1 MNSLLLVLISFGA
14 LLLAYKF
21 YAGFLSRKLFKL
33 NPSNKTPAHEFED
46 GIDYVP
52 TRREILFGHHFASI
66 SGTGPIVGPAIA
78 VIWGWLPAVLWI
90 LIGSIF
96 MGAVHDFGS
105 LVISIR
111 HKGKSICEISKWL
124 VNPQVRTMLFLVIFF
139 ALMIVLAIFCLV
151 IAIIFDQYPQAMFPV
166 WLEVPLAVMIGY
178 RFYRGS
184 QSRSGMVILF
194 WSVVALVIMYVSI
207 YIGIFIPFRIPSIL
221 GIPSLTI
228 WVLILLTYSYIA
240 SVLPVWSLLQPRDYI
255 NAHELIV
262 ALFLLFIGVLVAH
275 PVITAP
281 KVNLHVIGAP
291 QFIPFL
297 FITIACGA
305 ISGFHSLV
313 GSGTSAKQ
321 LDSEANARFIGY
333 GGMMAEAVLA
343 IIVIV
348 CCTAGLGS
356 FSAWSGRYGSWEAA
370 SGLVAKVSAFV
381 DGGSTFLVALG
392 IPRKFA
398 LGILGVFVASFAGTT
413 LDTATRIQ
421 RYVIAELASDYKVKP
436 LANRYGATLFAVV
449 TAGALAFAQGGGKGA
464 LILWPLFGTTNQ
476 LLAGIA
482 FLLITV
488 YLIRKGLPKLYTMIP
503 MAFMLTITL
512 WALVLNLGNY
522 VRKGNWHLTVI
533 GACVLILAIWI
544 VVQTVRVLREKQGE
558 RITQ

>member
-1 MNSLLLVLISFGA
+1 VNALLLVVISLVVLFS
-14 LLLAYKF
+14 AYRF
-21 YAGFLSRKLFKL
+21 YARFLSRRLFKL
-33 NPSNKTPAHEFED
+33 DPSRETPAHEFED

-52 TRREILFGHHFASI
+52 TRRHILFGHHFASI
-66 SGTGPIVGPAIA
+66 AGTGPIVGPAIA

-90 LIGSIF
+90 LVGSIF
-96 MGAVHDFGS
+96 MGAVHDFGA

-111 HKGKSICEISKWL
+111 HKGRSICEISKWL
-124 VNPQVRTMLFLVIFF
+124 VNPEVRTMLFLVIFF
-139 ALMIVLAIFCLV
+139 ALMIVIAVFCLV

-166 WLEVPLAVMIGY
+166 WLEVPLAVMLGY

-184 QSRSGMVILF
+184 ASRKGAHILF
-194 WSVVALVIMYVSI
+194 WSVAALIIMYISI
-207 YIGIFIPFRIPSIL
+207 YIGIFIPIRIPAIW
-221 GIPSLTI
+221 GIPSLTL
-228 WVLILLTYSYIA
+228 WVVILLTYSYIA
-240 SVLPVWSLLQPRDYI
+240 SILPVWSLLQPRDYI
-255 NAHELIV
+255 NAHELILALVLLLVGV
-262 ALFLLFIGVLVAH
+262 AVAH

-281 KVNLHVIGAP
+281 KINLNVIGAP

-321 LDSEANARFIGY
+321 LDNEANARFIGY

-343 IIVIV
+343 IVVIV

-356 FSAWSGRYGSWEAA
+356 VGAWSERYGSWHAA
-370 SGLVAKVSAFV
+370 SGLVAKVRAFV
-381 DGGSTFLVALG
+381 DGGSAFLIALG
-392 IPRKFA
+392 MPKQFA

-421 RYVIAELASDYKVKP
+421 RYVIAELAHDYGVKP
-436 LANRYGATLFAVV
+436 LSNRYGATLLAVA
-449 TAGALAFAQGGGKGA
+449 TAGILAFAQGGGKGA

-482 FLLITV
+482 FLLITA
-488 YLIRKGLPKLYTMIP
+488 YLIEKKLPAFYTMVP

-512 WALVLNLGNY
+512 WALTLNLRDYIQQGH
-522 VRKGNWHLTVI
+522 WHLAVI
-533 GACVLILAIWI
+533 GACVLVLAIWI
-544 VVQTVRVLREKQGE
+544 VIQTAKVLKKRRK
-558 RITQ
+558 

>member
-1 MNSLLLVLISFGA
+1 MNSLFLVVISLAA
-14 LLLAYKF
+14 LFVAYRF
-21 YAGFLSRKLFKL
+21 YARFLARKLFKL
-33 NPSNKTPAHEFED
+33 DPSRRTPAHEFED

-52 TRREILFGHHFASI
+52 TKRGILFGHHFASI

-90 LIGSIF
+90 LVGSIF

-111 HKGKSICEISKWL
+111 HRGKSICEISKWL

-139 ALMIVLAIFCLV
+139 ALMIVIAVFCLV
-151 IAIIFDQYPQAMFPV
+151 IAIIFNQYPQAMFPV

-178 RFYRGS
+178 RFYRAS
-184 QSRSGMVILF
+184 SSRKGTHILL
-194 WSVVALVIMYVSI
+194 WSVAALIIMYISI
-207 YIGIFIPFRIPSIL
+207 YIGIFIPARIPSIA
-221 GIPSLTI
+221 GIPPLTI
-228 WVLILLTYSYIA
+228 WVIILLSYSYIA
-240 SVLPVWSLLQPRDYI
+240 SILPVWSLLQPRDYI

-262 ALFLLFIGVLVAH
+262 ALVLLLIGVAVAH
-275 PVITAP
+275 PVIAAP
-281 KVNLHVIGAP
+281 KINLNVTGAP

-313 GSGTSAKQ
+313 GSGTSSKQ
-321 LDSEANARFIGY
+321 LDNEANARFIGY

-343 IIVIV
+343 IVVIV

-356 FSAWSGRYGSWEAA
+356 LGAWTERYGSWEAA

-381 DGGSTFLVALG
+381 DGGSTFLLALG
-392 IPRKFA
+392 IPKQVG

-421 RYVIAELASDYKVKP
+421 RYVIAELANDYHVKP
-436 LANRYGATLFAVV
+436 LSNRYGATLFAVL
-449 TAGALAFAQGGGKGA
+449 TAGILAFAQGGGKGA

-482 FLLITV
+482 FLLITA
-488 YLIRKGLPKLYTMIP
+488 YLMQKKLPSLYTMIP

-512 WALVLNLGNY
+512 WALAMNLRNY
-522 VRKGNWHLTVI
+522 IQHGHWHLSVI
-533 GACVLILAIWI
+533 GGCVLVLAIWI
-544 VVQTVRVLREKQGE
+544 VFETAKVLKERVK
-558 RITQ
+558 

>member
-1 MNSLLLVLISFGA
+1 
-14 LLLAYKF
+14 LAYRF
-21 YAGFLSRKLFKL
+21 YAGFLSKRLFGL
-33 NPSNKTPAHEFED
+33 DPSRRTPAHEYED

-66 SGTGPIVGPAIA
+66 AGTGPIVGPAIA
-78 VIWGWLPAVLWI
+78 VIWGWLPAVIWI
-90 LIGSIF
+90 LVGSIF

-111 HKGKSICEISKWL
+111 HKGRSICEISKWL
-124 VNPQVRTMLFLVIFF
+124 VNAQVRTMLFLVIFF
-139 ALMIVLAIFCLV
+139 ALTIVIAIFCMI
-151 IAIIFDQYPQAMFPV
+151 IAVIFDQYPQAMFPV
-166 WLEVPLAVMIGY
+166 WLEVPIAIMLGY

-184 QSRSGMVILF
+184 RAQSGMTIFL
-194 WSVVALVIMYVSI
+194 WSIVALVIMYVSI
-207 YIGIFIPFRIPSIL
+207 YIGIYVPFKVPSVF
-221 GIPSLTI
+221 GISSLTI
-228 WVLILLTYSYIA
+228 WVLVLLTYSYIA
-240 SVLPVWSLLQPRDYI
+240 STLPVWSLLQPRDYI
-255 NAHELIV
+255 NAHELVV
-262 ALFLLFIGVLVAH
+262 AMILLFVGVAVAH

-281 KVNLHVIGAP
+281 AFNLQVIGAP

-305 ISGFHSLV
+305 ISGFHALV

-333 GGMMAEAVLA
+333 GGMIAEAVLA

-356 FSAWSGRYGSWEAA
+356 FEAWSERYGSWTAA
-370 SGLVAKVSAFV
+370 NGLVAKVSAFV

-392 IPRKFA
+392 ISKKLA

-421 RYVIAELASDYKVKP
+421 RYVIAELASDHGVKP
-436 LANRYGATLFAVV
+436 LANRHGATLFAVA
-449 TAGALAFAQGGGKGA
+449 TAGALAFVQGGGQGA

-488 YLIRKGLPKLYTMIP
+488 YLARRGLPTLYTMIP
-503 MAFMLTITL
+503 MAFMLVITL
-512 WALVLNLGNY
+512 WALVLNLRTY
-522 VRKGNWHLTVI
+522 MLTRNWHLSVI
-533 GACVLILAIWI
+533 GGCVLVLAVWI
-544 VVQTVRVLREKQGE
+544 VFETVKTLWRKSSA
-558 RITQ
+558 

>member
-1 MNSLLLVLISFGA
+1 MNSLLLVIISLGA
-14 LLLAYKF
+14 FIVAYRF
-21 YAGFLSRKLFKL
+21 YARFLGRRLFKL
-33 NPSNKTPAHEFED
+33 DRSRKTPAHEFED

-52 TRREILFGHHFASI
+52 TRRSILFGHHFASI
-66 SGTGPIVGPAIA
+66 AGTGPIVGPAIA
-78 VIWGWLPAVLWI
+78 VIWGWLPAVVWI
-90 LIGSIF
+90 VVGSIF
-96 MGAVHDFGS
+96 MGAVHDFGA
-105 LVISIR
+105 LVISVR

-139 ALMIVLAIFCLV
+139 ALMIVIAIFCMV

-166 WLEVPLAVMIGY
+166 WLEVPLAVMLGY
-178 RFYRGS
+178 RFYRSGS
-184 QSRSGMVILF
+184 SRGGVHILF

-207 YIGIFIPFRIPSIL
+207 YIGIFVPIRIPAIWGLS
-221 GIPSLTI
+221 PLTL
-228 WVLILLTYSYIA
+228 WVLILLTYSYVA
-240 SVLPVWSLLQPRDYI
+240 SILPVWSLLQPRDYI
-255 NAHELIV
+255 NAHELTV
-262 ALFLLFIGVLVAH
+262 ALLLLLAGVAVVH
-275 PVITAP
+275 PTITAP
-281 KVNLHVIGAP
+281 RTNLSVTGAP

-343 IIVIV
+343 IVVIV

-356 FSAWSGRYGSWEAA
+356 LSAWSERYGSWQAA
-370 SGLVAKVSAFV
+370 SGLVAKVGAFV

-392 IPRKFA
+392 IPRRLA

-421 RYVIAELASDYKVKP
+421 RYVVAELATDHGVKP
-436 LANRYGATLFAVV
+436 LANRYGAGLFAVV

-464 LILWPLFGTTNQ
+464 LTLWPLFGTTNQ
-476 LLAGIA
+476 LLAAIA

-488 YLIRKGLPKLYTMIP
+488 YLMRKRLPSLYTMIP
-503 MAFMLTITL
+503 MVFMLGITL
-512 WALVLNLGNY
+512 WALVLNLADY
-522 VRKGNWHLTVI
+522 IEARYWHLAVI
-533 GACVLILAIWI
+533 GGSVFVLAVWI
-544 VVQTVRVLREKQGE
+544 VVQTVRVLKSKAVR
-558 RITQ
+558 TA